1 MLFNYIQ
8 FHVRMS
14 QNSSTYY
21 VKCKRR
27 YQLDSAMLK
36 LSQEFM

>member
-8 FHVRMS
+8 FHVRIAY
-14 QNSSTYY
+14 QNNTYFIIH
-21 VKCKRR
+21 KRK
-27 YQLDSAMLK
+27 QLDNEMLK

>member
-1 MLFNYIQ
+1 MLFEYIQ

-14 QNSSTYY
+14 QNNSTYF
-21 VKCKRR
+21 VKCKQHH
-27 YQLDSAMLK
+27 QLDMAMLK